1 MDLDFNPHV
10 TAQEREYWRFTAAS
24 ARLELERAF
33 GAGGVEVS
41 AYGNV
46 VSAASFLYGL
56 AAEELDPAVL
66 AEADPRFEV
75 ILGIRATRPSTAPR
89 PSPTAG

>member
-1 MDLDFNPHV
+1 M
-10 TAQEREYWRFTAAS
+10 
-24 ARLELERAF
+24 
-33 GAGGVEVS
+33 
-41 AYGNV
+41 

-75 ILGIRATRPSTAPR
+75 ILGVWALKGPAR
-89 PSPTAG
+89 